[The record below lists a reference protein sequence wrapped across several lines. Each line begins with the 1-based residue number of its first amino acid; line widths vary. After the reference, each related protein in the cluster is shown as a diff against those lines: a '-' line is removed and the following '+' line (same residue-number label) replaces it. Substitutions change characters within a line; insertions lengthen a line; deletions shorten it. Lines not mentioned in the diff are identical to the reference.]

1 MRLRNEYYPRF
12 RTFSSTTDFCISGI
26 GNLSLLKAI
35 TLGAEAGIN
44 YKTEDFA
51 ARVSELTEGRGA
63 NVILDCVGG
72 SYVQQN
78 MEALAIDGRYHRP
91 KYTVAKICETYH
103 VDGRYH
109 RPKYTV
115 AKICETYI
123 MLMAGITD

>member
-1 MRLRNEYYPRF
+1 V
-12 RTFSSTTDFCISGI
+12 
-26 GNLSLLKAI
+26 LSLIPPLPKAI

-63 NVILDCVGG
+63 NIILDCVGG
-72 SYVQQN
+72 SYAPQN
-78 MEALAIDGRYHRP
+78 IEALA
-91 KYTVAKICETYH
+91 

-109 RPKYTV
+109 RLKYTV
-115 AKICETYI
+115 VKICETYI